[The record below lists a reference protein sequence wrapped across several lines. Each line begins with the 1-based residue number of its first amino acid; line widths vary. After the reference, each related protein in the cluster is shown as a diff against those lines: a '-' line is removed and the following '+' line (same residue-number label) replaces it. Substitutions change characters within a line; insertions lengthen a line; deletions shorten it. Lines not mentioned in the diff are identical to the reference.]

1 MIAHAMLSPS
11 KRSRWALC
19 PGSIRE
25 EAKYPD
31 EGSGPAAI
39 DGTHSHTLLE
49 YCIKNGLSDPM
60 DQVGETFTDH
70 EGTFKVDDDRAARV
84 KVAIEYIRGRS
95 MNGLFPVIS
104 EQQVDPKFLL
114 GRDDL
119 SGTVDCQ
126 IIGHD
131 TLELIDYKDG
141 MGIVSAEG
149 NMQLEQYAYGVLAG
163 YKLPVNGHYPF
174 NWVIMTIIQP
184 KLALKGMKP
193 ITSHTVTVFDLIA
206 NMGAIIAQ
214 AAATDKPDAPLVP
227 GEIQCKFCRAKG
239 SCAALAGN
247 VMKEVGI
254 MFQPKGNQLITPEKM
269 FADGAE
275 LWGNCV
281 ENATLDI
288 AQQSADKDPSAMDD
302 AQIRQIM
309 EAAPLMRQLLE
320 GVEAE
325 ALRRLQAGQSI
336 PGLKLVNG
344 RGSRAW
350 ALPEAEMAEKLV
362 KMGIP
367 KSAVFETKLV
377 TPAKAE
383 KLTWEKKD
391 GTKVAL
397 TERQLKRMEH
407 EYVVKMA
414 GKLTVAPESDSR
426 PAVITNAAPMFS
438 AVDEG
443 RIAGDLTTKI
453 EYTATNGVVQ
463 IQSVEQT
470 EVLPSW
476 LS

>member
-184 KLALKGMKP
+184 KLAMKGMKP

-206 NMGAIIAQ
+206 NMGAIITQ
-214 AAATDKPDAPLVP
+214 AAATDAPDAPLVP
-227 GEIQCKFCRAKG
+227 GESQCKFCRAKG

-247 VMKEVGI
+247 VMKEVGL
-254 MFQPKGNQLITPEKM
+254 MFQPVVTE
-269 FADGAE
+269 
-275 LWGNCV
+275 
-281 ENATLDI
+281 TLDV
-288 AQQSADKDPSAMDD
+288 AQQSADKDPSTMDD

-320 GVEAE
+320 GVEKE
-325 ALRRLQAGQSI
+325 ALRRLESGQSI

-350 ALPEAEMAEKLV
+350 ALPEDQMAEKLV

-367 KSAVFETKLV
+367 KTAIYETKLV
-377 TPAKAE
+377 SPAKAE
-383 KLTWEKKD
+383 KLTWEKRD
-391 GTKVAL
+391 GTKVTL
-397 TERQLKRMEH
+397 TERQLKRMDQ
-407 EYVVKMA
+407 EYVSKLA

-443 RIAGDLTTKI
+443 RIAGDLTAKI

>member
-1 MIAHAMLSPS
+1 MSDHAKLSPS

-31 EGSGPAAI
+31 TGSGPAAA

-49 YCIKNGLSDPM
+49 HCIKNGLSDPM

-70 EGTFKVDDDRAARV
+70 EGTFKVDADRAARV
-84 KVAIEYIRGRS
+84 KSAIEYIRERS
-95 MNGLFPVIS
+95 MNGIFKVIS
-104 EQQVDPKFLL
+104 EQKVDPEHLL

-126 IIGHD
+126 IIGPD
-131 TLELIDYKDG
+131 WIELIDYKDG

-149 NMQLEQYAYGVLAG
+149 NLQLEQYAYGVLAG
-163 YKLPVNGHYPF
+163 YKLPVNGDYPF
-174 NWVIMTIIQP
+174 KTVRMTIIQP
-184 KLALKGMKP
+184 KLALRGMP
-193 ITSHTVTVFDLIA
+193 AITSHDVSLRSLLD
-206 NMGAIIAQ
+206 NMGTIITQ

-227 GEIQCKFCRAKG
+227 GESQCKFCRAKG
-239 SCAALAGN
+239 SCNALASN

-254 MFQPKGNQLITPEKM
+254 MFQPVVTQ
-269 FADGAE
+269 
-275 LWGNCV
+275 
-281 ENATLDI
+281 TLDV
-288 AQQSADKDPSAMDD
+288 AQQSADKDPSTMDD
-302 AQIRQIM
+302 AQIAQIM

-320 GVEAE
+320 GVEKE
-325 ALRRLQAGQSI
+325 ALRRLEMGQVI

-350 ALPEAEMAEKLV
+350 ALPEDDMAEKLV

-367 KSAVFETKLV
+367 KGAIYETKLV

-397 TERQLKRMEH
+397 TDRQLKRMEQ
-407 EYVVKMA
+407 EYVVKLA
-414 GKLTVAPESDSR
+414 GKLTVAPESDGR
-426 PAVITNAAPMFS
+426 PAVITNAAPLFS
-438 AVDEG
+438 AVE
-443 RIAGDLTTKI
+443 AAPAA
-453 EYTATNGVVQ
+453 E
-463 IQSVEQT
+463 S
-470 EVLPSW
+470 LPSW

>member
-1 MIAHAMLSPS
+1 VSDHAKLSPS

-31 EGSGPAAI
+31 TGSGPAAA

-49 YCIKNGLSDPM
+49 HCIKNGLSDPM

-70 EGTFKVDDDRAARV
+70 EGTFKVDADRAARV
-84 KVAIEYIRGRS
+84 KTAIEYIRERS
-95 MNGLFPVIS
+95 MNGMFKVIS
-104 EQQVDPKFLL
+104 EQKVDPEFLL
-114 GRDDL
+114 GRKDL

-126 IIGHD
+126 IIGPD
-131 TLELIDYKDG
+131 WIELIDYKDG
-141 MGIVSAEG
+141 MGVVSAEG

-163 YKLPVNGHYPF
+163 YKLPVNGAYPF
-174 NWVIMTIIQP
+174 NTHRMTIIQP
-184 KLALKGMKP
+184 KLALRGMP
-193 ITSHTVTVFDLIA
+193 AITSHEVSVRSLLD
-206 NMGAIIAQ
+206 NMGTIITQ

-227 GEIQCKFCRAKG
+227 GESQCKFCRAKG

-254 MFQPKGNQLITPEKM
+254 MFQPVVTE
-269 FADGAE
+269 
-275 LWGNCV
+275 
-281 ENATLDI
+281 TLDV
-288 AQQSADKDPSAMDD
+288 AQQSADKDPAQMDD

-320 GVEAE
+320 AVEKE
-325 ALRRLQAGQSI
+325 AMRRMESGISI

-367 KSAVFETKLV
+367 KGAIYETKLV

-391 GTKVAL
+391 GTKVTL
-397 TERQLKRMEH
+397 TERQLKRMEQ
-407 EYVVKMA
+407 EYVSKLA
-414 GKLTVAPESDSR
+414 GKLTVVPESDGR
-426 PAVITNAAPMFS
+426 PAVVMNAAPLFS
-438 AVDEG
+438 AVE
-443 RIAGDLTTKI
+443 AAPAA
-453 EYTATNGVVQ
+453 E
-463 IQSVEQT
+463 S
-470 EVLPSW
+470 LPSW

>member
-1 MIAHAMLSPS
+1 MSDHAKLSPS

-31 EGSGPAAI
+31 TGSGPAAA

-49 YCIKNGLSDPM
+49 HCIKNGLSDPM

-70 EGTFKVDDDRAARV
+70 EGTFKVDADRAARV
-84 KVAIEYIRGRS
+84 KSAIEYIRERS
-95 MNGLFPVIS
+95 MNGLFSVVA
-104 EQQVDPKFLL
+104 EQKVDPEFLL
-114 GRDDL
+114 GRKDL

-126 IIGHD
+126 IIGPD
-131 TLELIDYKDG
+131 FLELIDYKDG
-141 MGIVSAEG
+141 MGVVTAEG

-163 YKLPVNGHYPF
+163 YKLPVNGAFPF
-174 NWVIMTIIQP
+174 SRVIMTIVQP

-193 ITSHTVTVFDLIA
+193 ITSHEVTVRSLLDNA
-206 NMGAIIAQ
+206 GTIIVQ

-227 GEIQCKFCRAKG
+227 GESQCKFCRAKG

-254 MFQPKGNQLITPEKM
+254 MFQPVVTE
-269 FADGAE
+269 
-275 LWGNCV
+275 
-281 ENATLDI
+281 TLDV
-288 AQQSADKDPSAMDD
+288 AQQSADKDPAQMDD

-320 GVEAE
+320 AVEKE
-325 ALRRLQAGQSI
+325 AMRRMESGISI
-336 PGLKLVNG
+336 PGLKLVHG

-350 ALPEAEMAEKLV
+350 ALPEEEMAEKLI

-367 KSAVFETKLV
+367 KSAVYETKLV

-383 KLTWEKKD
+383 KLTWEKRD
-391 GTKVAL
+391 GTKVSL
-397 TERQLKRMEH
+397 TERQLKRMDQ
-407 EYVVKMA
+407 EYVSKLA
-414 GKLTVAPESDSR
+414 GKLTVAPESDGR
-426 PAVITNAAPMFS
+426 QAVIMNAAPMFS
-438 AVDEG
+438 AVE
-443 RIAGDLTTKI
+443 AAPAA
-453 EYTATNGVVQ
+453 E
-463 IQSVEQT
+463 S
-470 EVLPSW
+470 LPSW

>member
-1 MIAHAMLSPS
+1 MSAHAMLSPS

-31 EGSGPAAI
+31 TGSGPAAA

-49 YCIKNGLSDPM
+49 HCIKNGLSDPM

-70 EGTFKVDDDRAARV
+70 EGTFKVDADRAARV
-84 KVAIEYIRGRS
+84 KSAIEYIRERS
-95 MNGLFPVIS
+95 MNGLFSVIS
-104 EQQVDPKFLL
+104 EQKVDPEFLL
-114 GRDDL
+114 GRKDL

-126 IIGHD
+126 IIGPD
-131 TLELIDYKDG
+131 FLELIDYKDG
-141 MGIVSAEG
+141 MGVVTAEG

-163 YKLPVNGHYPF
+163 YKLPVNGAFPF
-174 NWVIMTIIQP
+174 SRVIMTIVQP

-193 ITSHTVTVFDLIA
+193 ITSHEVTVRSLLDNA
-206 NMGAIIAQ
+206 GTIIVQ

-227 GEIQCKFCRAKG
+227 GESQCKFCRAKG

-254 MFQPKGNQLITPEKM
+254 MFQPVVTE
-269 FADGAE
+269 
-275 LWGNCV
+275 
-281 ENATLDI
+281 TLDV
-288 AQQSADKDPSAMDD
+288 AQQSADKDPAQMDD

-320 GVEAE
+320 AVEKE
-325 ALRRLQAGQSI
+325 AMRRMESGISI
-336 PGLKLVNG
+336 PGLKLVHG

-350 ALPEAEMAEKLV
+350 ALPEEEMAEKLI

-367 KSAVFETKLV
+367 KSAVYETKLV

-383 KLTWEKKD
+383 KLTWEKRD
-391 GTKVAL
+391 GTKVSL
-397 TERQLKRMEH
+397 TERQLKRMDQ
-407 EYVVKMA
+407 EYVSKLA
-414 GKLTVAPESDSR
+414 GKLTVAPESDGR
-426 PAVITNAAPMFS
+426 PAVVMNAAPLFS
-438 AVDEG
+438 AVEAEAIKFTLDQPAAE
-443 RIAGDLTTKI
+443 
-453 EYTATNGVVQ
+453 
-463 IQSVEQT
+463 S
-470 EVLPSW
+470 LPSW

>member
-1 MIAHAMLSPS
+1 MSDHAKLSPS

-31 EGSGPAAI
+31 TGSGPAAA

-49 YCIKNGLSDPM
+49 HCIKNGLSDPM

-70 EGTFKVDDDRAARV
+70 EGTFKVDADRAARV
-84 KVAIEYIRGRS
+84 KTAIEYIREESVGG
-95 MNGLFPVIS
+95 MFKVIS
-104 EQQVDPKFLL
+104 EQRVDPEFLL
-114 GRDDL
+114 GRKDL

-126 IIGHD
+126 IIGGD
-131 TLELIDYKDG
+131 ILELIDYKDG

-163 YKLPVNGHYPF
+163 FKLPINGDYPF
-174 NWVIMTIIQP
+174 KTVRMTIIQP
-184 KLALKGMKP
+184 KLALRGMP
-193 ITSHTVTVFDLIA
+193 AITSHEVSVRDLMA
-206 NMGAIIAQ
+206 NMGTIISQ

-227 GEIQCKFCRAKG
+227 GESQCKFCRAKG
-239 SCAALAGN
+239 SCNALASN

-254 MFQPKGNQLITPEKM
+254 MFQPVVTQ
-269 FADGAE
+269 
-275 LWGNCV
+275 
-281 ENATLDI
+281 TLDV
-288 AQQSADKDPSAMDD
+288 AQQSADKDPSTMDD
-302 AQIRQIM
+302 AQIAQIM

-320 GVEAE
+320 GVEKE
-325 ALRRLQAGQSI
+325 ALRRLEMGQVI

-350 ALPEAEMAEKLV
+350 ALPEDDMAEKLV

-367 KSAVFETKLV
+367 KGAIYETKLV

-397 TERQLKRMEH
+397 TDRQLKRMEQ
-407 EYVVKMA
+407 EYVVKLA
-414 GKLTVAPESDSR
+414 GKLTVAPESDGR
-426 PAVITNAAPMFS
+426 PAVITNAAPLFS
-438 AVDEG
+438 AVE
-443 RIAGDLTTKI
+443 AAPAA
-453 EYTATNGVVQ
+453 E
-463 IQSVEQT
+463 S
-470 EVLPSW
+470 LPSW

>member
-1 MIAHAMLSPS
+1 MSDHAKLSPS

-31 EGSGPAAI
+31 TGSGPAAA

-49 YCIKNGLSDPM
+49 HCIKNGLSDPM

-70 EGTFKVDDDRAARV
+70 EGTFKVDADRAARV
-84 KVAIEYIRGRS
+84 KSAIEYIRERS
-95 MNGLFPVIS
+95 MNGLFSVIS
-104 EQQVDPKFLL
+104 EQKVDPEFLL
-114 GRDDL
+114 GRKDL

-126 IIGHD
+126 IIGPD
-131 TLELIDYKDG
+131 FLELIDYKDG
-141 MGIVSAEG
+141 MGVVTAEG

-163 YKLPVNGHYPF
+163 YKLPVNGAFPF
-174 NWVIMTIIQP
+174 SRVIMTIVQP

-193 ITSHTVTVFDLIA
+193 ITSHEVTVRSLLDNA
-206 NMGAIIAQ
+206 GTIIVQ

-227 GEIQCKFCRAKG
+227 GESQCKFCRAKG

-254 MFQPKGNQLITPEKM
+254 MFQPVVTE
-269 FADGAE
+269 
-275 LWGNCV
+275 
-281 ENATLDI
+281 TLDV
-288 AQQSADKDPSAMDD
+288 AQQSADKDPAQMDD

-320 GVEAE
+320 AVEKE
-325 ALRRLQAGQSI
+325 AMRRMESGISI
-336 PGLKLVNG
+336 PGLKLVHG

-350 ALPEAEMAEKLV
+350 ALPEEEMAEKLI

-367 KSAVFETKLV
+367 KSAVYETKLV

-383 KLTWEKKD
+383 KLTWEKRD
-391 GTKVAL
+391 GTKVSL
-397 TERQLKRMEH
+397 TERQLKRMDQ
-407 EYVVKMA
+407 EYVSKLA
-414 GKLTVAPESDSR
+414 GKLTVAPESDGR
-426 PAVITNAAPMFS
+426 PAVVMNAAPLFS
-438 AVDEG
+438 AVEAEAIKFTLDQPAAE
-443 RIAGDLTTKI
+443 
-453 EYTATNGVVQ
+453 
-463 IQSVEQT
+463 S
-470 EVLPSW
+470 LPSW

>member
-1 MIAHAMLSPS
+1 VSDHAKLSPS

-31 EGSGPAAI
+31 TGSGPAAA

-49 YCIKNGLSDPM
+49 HCIKNGLSDPM

-70 EGTFKVDDDRAARV
+70 EGTFKVDADRAARV
-84 KVAIEYIRGRS
+84 KSAIDYIRDRS

-104 EQQVDPKFLL
+104 EQRVDPKFLL

-126 IIGHD
+126 IIGPD
-131 TLELIDYKDG
+131 WIELIDYKDG
-141 MGIVSAEG
+141 MGIVTAEG
-149 NMQLEQYAYGVLAG
+149 NLQLEQYAYGVLAR
-163 YKLPVNGHYPF
+163 YSLPVNGDYSF
-174 NWVIMTIIQP
+174 NRVIMTIIQP
-184 KLALKGMKP
+184 KLAMKGMKP
-193 ITSHTVTVFDLIA
+193 ITSHEVSVRSLLD
-206 NMGAIIAQ
+206 NMGTIITQ

-227 GEIQCKFCRAKG
+227 GESQCKFCRAKG
-239 SCAALAGN
+239 SCSALASN

-254 MFQPKGNQLITPEKM
+254 MFQPVVTE
-269 FADGAE
+269 
-275 LWGNCV
+275 
-281 ENATLDI
+281 TLDV
-288 AQQSADKDPSAMDD
+288 AQQSADKDPSTMDD

-320 GVEAE
+320 GVEKE
-325 ALRRLQAGQSI
+325 ALRRLQAGQAI

-350 ALPEAEMAEKLV
+350 SLPEDQMAEKLV

-367 KSAVFETKLV
+367 KTAIYETKLV

-383 KLTWEKKD
+383 KLTWEKRD
-391 GTKVAL
+391 GTKVTL
-397 TERQLKRMEH
+397 TERQLKRMDQ
-407 EYVVKMA
+407 EYVSKLA

-426 PAVITNAAPMFS
+426 PAVITNAAPLFS
-438 AVDEG
+438 AVETP
-443 RIAGDLTTKI
+443 A
-453 EYTATNGVVQ
+453 E
-463 IQSVEQT
+463 
-470 EVLPSW
+470 LPAW
-476 LS
+476 LL

>member
-1 MIAHAMLSPS
+1 MLSPS

-49 YCIKNGLSDPM
+49 TCIKFDTTAHFYIGQLM
-60 DQVGETFTDH
+60 TDH
-70 EGTFKVDDDRAARV
+70 EGTFVVDTDRADRVQSALDYIDQRKADHNGLCSIISETKVDPAH
-84 KVAIEYIRGRS
+84 
-95 MNGLFPVIS
+95 
-104 EQQVDPKFLL
+104 LL

-126 IIGHD
+126 IIGGD
-131 TLELIDYKDG
+131 MLELIDYKDG
-141 MGIVSAEG
+141 MGIVTAEG
-149 NMQLEQYAYGVLAG
+149 NLQLEQYAYGVLAG
-163 YKLPVNGHYPF
+163 YKLPVNAEYPIKT
-174 NWVIMTIIQP
+174 VRMTIIQP
-184 KLALKGMKP
+184 KLAMKGMKP
-193 ITSHTVTVFDLIA
+193 ITSHTVTVRSLLD
-206 NMGAIIAQ
+206 NMGTIITQ
-214 AAATDKPDAPLVP
+214 AAATDAPDAPLVP
-227 GEIQCKFCRAKG
+227 GDSQCKFCRAKG
-239 SCAALAGN
+239 SCNALASN

-254 MFQPKGNQLITPEKM
+254 MFQPVVTQ
-269 FADGAE
+269 
-275 LWGNCV
+275 
-281 ENATLDI
+281 TLDV
-288 AQQSADKDPSAMDD
+288 AQQSADKDPSTMDD

-320 GVEAE
+320 GVEKE
-325 ALRRLQAGQSI
+325 AQRRLELGQVI

-350 ALPEAEMAEKLV
+350 ALPEAEMAEKLI

-367 KSAVFETKLV
+367 KSAVYETKLV

-397 TERQLKRMEH
+397 TDRQLKRMEQ
-407 EYVVKMA
+407 EYVVKLA
-414 GKLTVAPESDSR
+414 GKLSVAPESDGR
-426 PAVITNAAPMFS
+426 PAVITNAAPLFS
-438 AVDEG
+438 AVE
-443 RIAGDLTTKI
+443 AAPAA
-453 EYTATNGVVQ
+453 E
-463 IQSVEQT
+463 S
-470 EVLPSW
+470 LPSW